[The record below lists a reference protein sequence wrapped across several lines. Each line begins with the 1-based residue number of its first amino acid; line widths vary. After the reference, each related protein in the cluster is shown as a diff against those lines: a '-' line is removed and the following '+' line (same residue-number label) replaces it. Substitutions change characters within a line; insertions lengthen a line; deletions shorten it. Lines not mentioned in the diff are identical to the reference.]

1 MKRRTTTL
9 ATLLLLTAA
18 AAFALQHQSS
28 EAAVTEPSAAATQ
41 RRAGT
46 RQRRRPPA
54 PGVDYSKFSHRTDGH
69 RRGSCSSCH
78 ESPTA
83 NWARARAGGSA
94 FPDVTD
100 YPGRSTCLACHR
112 QQSFSRARP
121 VICSVCHT
129 VVSPRSGDRFPFQNP
144 DETYALSRKML
155 RRPDSDFTNESP
167 HDRQQDVMARAAPS
181 HDDSGAASLFVRAA
195 FLKQQ
200 KPAARP
206 VDSCSI
212 CHATYQ
218 PLGDSKD
225 EYALKPPGELPTNE
239 LRIEAYWLK
248 KGTLKST
255 PTSHASCF
263 NCHWQDG
270 GERPL
275 ASDCAGCHKLKPPP
289 AYPVPT
295 PTPSDTDKAHPSV
308 KAVTDSEVFALFS
321 ERRVARY
328 RHEVSAHEGVGCTAC
343 HVAITSSGGPNAN
356 TTYVPIQTCSSSK
369 CHGSTRAPNNI
380 ILREMEQRKK
390 PGGAAYECAMCHV
403 NYGRLP
409 TPKSHSGLVPSAA
422 K

>member
-9 ATLLLLTAA
+9 ATLLLLTLA
-18 AAFALQHQSS
+18 AAFVHIQQDS
-28 EAAVTEPSAAATQ
+28 SAALAQ
-41 RRAGT
+41 RRSQTG
-46 RQRRRPPA
+46 QRRRAPA
-54 PGVDYSKFSHRTDGH
+54 PRVDYSKFSHRTAEH

-83 NWARARAGGSA
+83 NWSRARAGGSA

-100 YPGRSTCLACHR
+100 YPGHSSCLGCHK
-112 QQSFSRARP
+112 QQFFSGARP
-121 VICSVCHT
+121 VICTVCHT
-129 VVSPRSGDRFPFQNP
+129 VVSPRSGERFPFQNP
-144 DETYALSRKML
+144 DGAYAASPKMR
-155 RRPDSDFTNESP
+155 RRPDSDFTNEFP
-167 HDRQQDVMARAAPS
+167 HDRHQDVMARALPPY
-181 HDDSGAASLFVRAA
+181 DDSGVASLFVRAGFA
-195 FLKQQ
+195 RQQ
-200 KPAARP
+200 KPAPRP

-239 LRIEAYWLK
+239 LRVEAYWLK

-275 ASDCAGCHKLKPPP
+275 ASDCAGCHKPKPPP
-289 AYPVPT
+289 ARPAAT
-295 PTPSDTDKAHPSV
+295 PAPSDTDKAHPSV
-308 KAVTDSEVFALFS
+308 KAVTDSEVLALFS
-321 ERRVARY
+321 ARRVARY

-343 HVAITSSGGPNAN
+343 HIAITSSGGPNTN
-356 TTYVPIQTCSSSK
+356 TMYVPIQTCASSK
-369 CHGSTRAPNNI
+369 CHGSTRSPNNI
-380 ILREMEQRKK
+380 ILREIEQRKK
-390 PGGAAYECAMCHV
+390 PDGAGYQCAMCHV
-403 NYGRLP
+403 NYGSLP
-409 TPKSHSGLVPSAA
+409 TPKSHSGLFPAAA